1 MRVHERRGNVAGP
14 LRGYPQGGDQQGDTG
29 VPWYRP
35 GDRRTPSEGGLPG
48 RGDDFSCAKASADE
62 ARNNEDITVLT
73 NTVVEKVEGDSVL
86 RSITYRNT
94 RTGEVST
101 FSPDGDTFGLF
112 VFAGYTPSTDLIIGT
127 AELDD
132 KGYVVTDRQQKNC
145 RCLFY

>member
-1 MRVHERRGNVAGP
+1 MVNFPGSGPVSGKELTELMRKQAESFGC
-14 LRGYPQGGDQQGDTG
+14 
-29 VPWYRP
+29 
-35 GDRRTPSEGGLPG
+35 E
-48 RGDDFSCAKASADE
+48 FMSAEVTSLDL
-62 ARNNEDITVLT
+62 VLT

>member
-1 MRVHERRGNVAGP
+1 M
-14 LRGYPQGGDQQGDTG
+14 
-29 VPWYRP
+29 PWHRP
-35 GDRRTPSEGGLPG
+35 GDRRTPTEGGLPG

-94 RTGEVST
+94 RTGDVST